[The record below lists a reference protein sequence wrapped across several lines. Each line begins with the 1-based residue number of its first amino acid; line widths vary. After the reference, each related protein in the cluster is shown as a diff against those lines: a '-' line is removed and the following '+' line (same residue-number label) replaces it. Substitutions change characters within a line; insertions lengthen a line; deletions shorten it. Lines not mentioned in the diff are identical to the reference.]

1 MLLDTQINNSKTFVN
16 GSVLPFCSH
25 LTGDG
30 FGTSRVKNLL
40 SPEKVASLIIL
51 PTGCLEQTMI
61 KLAPTAS
68 AIRYL
73 DLSDQW
79 FDLPAGTR
87 DDALD
92 KLEEGRNKSLSQIW
106 SEEKSLSQH

>member
-1 MLLDTQINNSKTFVN
+1 
-16 GSVLPFCSH
+16 
-25 LTGDG
+25 
-30 FGTSRVKNLL
+30 
-40 SPEKVASLIIL
+40 
-51 PTGCLEQTMI
+51 MI

-68 AIRYL
+68 ALRYL

-92 KLEEGRNKSLSQIW
+92 KLEEGRNKSLSQI
-106 SEEKSLSQH
+106 